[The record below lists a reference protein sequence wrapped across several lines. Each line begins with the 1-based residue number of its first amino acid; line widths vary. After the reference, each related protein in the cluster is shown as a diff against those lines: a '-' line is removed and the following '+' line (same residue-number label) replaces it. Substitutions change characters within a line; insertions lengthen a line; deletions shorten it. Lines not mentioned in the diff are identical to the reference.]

1 MSMYKLD
8 NLASNYK
15 KHNQANH
22 KEKWKNLQS
31 QLNNL
36 KNLDQEQRDKTDKI
50 KISEDKLYWS
60 TKLRVY
66 CT

>member
-1 MSMYKLD
+1 MCMYKLD
-8 NLASNYK
+8 NVASNYK
-15 KHNQANH
+15 KNNQANH